1 MFAMI
6 FSIIILLDNSILRH
20 LFLNEVKS
28 AFDGILKSKFGNKYL
43 SLANIPFDI
52 IDRIDSLLL
61 FFK

>member
-6 FSIIILLDNSILRH
+6 FSIVILLDNSILRL
-20 LFLNEVKS
+20 LFLNEIKN
-28 AFDGILKSKFGNKYL
+28 AFDRILKSKFGNKYL

>member
-1 MFAMI
+1 MDAYRNYNREEF
-6 FSIIILLDNSILRH
+6 NR
-20 LFLNEVKS
+20 
-28 AFDGILKSKFGNKYL
+28 ILKSKFGNKYL